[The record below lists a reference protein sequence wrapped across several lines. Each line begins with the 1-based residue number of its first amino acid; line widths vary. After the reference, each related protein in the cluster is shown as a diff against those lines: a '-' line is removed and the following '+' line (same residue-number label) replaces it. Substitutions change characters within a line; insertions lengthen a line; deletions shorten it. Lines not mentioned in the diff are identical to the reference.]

1 MYARLVT
8 LTLEPGNLTTAEK
21 LADQAAS
28 VIRTL
33 EGFKNVTFFG
43 NDATGE
49 YGSLSLW
56 ESEEDAEAVSK
67 VTELHIREAVSDI
80 LKKQPTVRIFKVY
93 EPRV

>member
-8 LTLEPGNLTTAEK
+8 LTLEPGNLATAEK

-28 VIRTL
+28 VIRAL

-56 ESEEDAEAVSK
+56 ESEDDAKAVGK

-80 LKKQPTVRIFKVY
+80 LKEQPTVRIFKVY